1 MRTVRPDG
9 LIDSTRMHYSQ
20 AVVDG
25 DDVYVSG
32 QVGWDENYE
41 VAGDD
46 VVSQAR
52 QAFENLDIL
61 LEAMDRDLSEV
72 KKVTTHL
79 VDPPERLEDY
89 QDVYDDVFDEESYP
103 CHTILGV
110 DSLATAA
117 FLVEIEVEL

>member
-1 MRTVRPDG
+1 MRSVQPDE

-20 AVVDG
+20 AIVDG

-32 QVGWDENYE
+32 QVGWDDNYE
-41 VAGDD
+41 IAGDD
-46 VVSQAR
+46 IVSQAE
-52 QAFENLDIL
+52 QAFDNIEIL
-61 LEAMDRDLSEV
+61 LAEMDRELSDV

-79 VDPPERLEDY
+79 VDPPERLEEY
-89 QDVYDDVFDEESYP
+89 QSVYNDTFDEEPYP

-110 DSLATAA
+110 ESLAMEA

>member
-1 MRTVRPDG
+1 MRAVQPDG

-61 LEAMDRDLSEV
+61 LEEIDRDLSEV

-79 VDPPERLEDY
+79 VDPPERLEGY
-89 QDVYDDVFDEESYP
+89 QEIYDDVFDEEPYP

-110 DSLATAA
+110 DSLATAE